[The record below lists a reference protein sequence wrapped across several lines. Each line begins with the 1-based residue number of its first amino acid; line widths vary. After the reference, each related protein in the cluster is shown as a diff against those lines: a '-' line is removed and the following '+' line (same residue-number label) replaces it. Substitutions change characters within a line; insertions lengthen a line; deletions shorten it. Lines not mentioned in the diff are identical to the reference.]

1 MKWYKEVGVMSME
14 ALKERNQNDSY
25 QEYLEKLISLKQN
38 LMENKEEPAIV
49 DPSHINKNSYRK
61 ANQRGFTGPFM
72 LGLLS
77 FLFETLFLMVSFL
90 IFR

>member
-1 MKWYKEVGVMSME
+1 ME